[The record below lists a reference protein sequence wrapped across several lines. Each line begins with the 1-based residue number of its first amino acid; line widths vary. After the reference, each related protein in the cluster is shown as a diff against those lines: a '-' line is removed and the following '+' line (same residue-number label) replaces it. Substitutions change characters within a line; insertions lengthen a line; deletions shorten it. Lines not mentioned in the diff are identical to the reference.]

1 MDRPPDWANDPG
13 DYEVVE
19 LEPAIIVEVP
29 DPRTLPTWVVEWVW
43 KGQKLRH
50 YEDQGAGD
58 SSFSEFVTVEVPGR
72 DDREAD
78 IAEFGQ
84 LSRVLRARFGEAAM
98 RAGAPGYDPDNL
110 VDSAADAIANVLYA
124 FPPEF
129 HQTVLDR
136 AIERRKEW
144 PPKP

>member
-1 MDRPPDWANDPG
+1 VRGNG
-13 DYEVVE
+13 EY
-19 LEPAIIVEVP
+19 I
-29 DPRTLPTWVVEWVW
+29 
-43 KGQKLRH
+43 
-50 YEDQGAGD
+50 
-58 SSFSEFVTVEVPGR
+58 TVEVPRR

-84 LSRVLRARFGEAAM
+84 LSRVLRARFGTAAM
-98 RAGAPGYDPDNL
+98 RAGCPDYDPDNL

-136 AIERRKEW
+136 AIELRKEW
-144 PPKP
+144 PPKT

>member
-1 MDRPPDWANDPG
+1 
-13 DYEVVE
+13 
-19 LEPAIIVEVP
+19 VP
-29 DPRTLPTWVVEWVW
+29 HRE
-43 KGQKLRH
+43 
-50 YEDQGAGD
+50 
-58 SSFSEFVTVEVPGR
+58 
-72 DDREAD
+72 DREAD

-98 RAGAPGYDPDNL
+98 RVGCPDYDPDNL

-124 FPPEF
+124 FPREL

-136 AIERRKEW
+136 AIKRREEW

>member
-1 MDRPPDWANDPG
+1 
-13 DYEVVE
+13 
-19 LEPAIIVEVP
+19 VP
-29 DPRTLPTWVVEWVW
+29 R
-43 KGQKLRH
+43 
-50 YEDQGAGD
+50 
-58 SSFSEFVTVEVPGR
+58 R

-84 LSRVLRARFGEAAM
+84 LSRVLRARFGTAAM
-98 RAGAPGYDPDNL
+98 RAGCPDYDPDNL

-144 PPKP
+144 PPKT